1 MDFYKIMVMVICFF
15 VFLGSSLSL
24 ITVTDNPS
32 EMFDKD
38 MRKTLTAKL
47 LSMFYVLSS
56 CYILLKTLS
65 PNKEEEVIYVE
76 KAVEVEDKEIIFKET
91 FKLNLVCPGEITRVS
106 VVLITEKDFIKN
118 SNLKVDCDEYIIID
132 EEE

>member
-1 MDFYKIMVMVICFF
+1 MLYSFKNTKPKQRG
-15 VFLGSSLSL
+15 GSNL
-24 ITVTDNPS
+24 
-32 EMFDKD
+32 
-38 MRKTLTAKL
+38 
-47 LSMFYVLSS
+47 
-56 CYILLKTLS
+56 C
-65 PNKEEEVIYVE
+65 E